1 MNKKRIYWNNVCLL
15 SRMEEENNNRY
26 LEQWQDENAEAFEFE
41 YFGLGR
47 KKALHHTI
55 GDELKEGGLLADAL
69 VCTDLD
75 VFQDRRYL
83 LEKLDSFKKLQ
94 GLLPVREELRN
105 SNILHASGRIIPAI
119 VIPMVMAVNRLALN
133 LDRMPCSFREL
144 LEPKWEGKVVL
155 GGIDTSAGKSIL
167 MGIWYLYGE
176 DAVHRFIRNARFATV
191 PAQAFQLVRMGAYPV
206 AVVPTI
212 FSGMQGNRNIEEIW
226 PEDGAAAI
234 PSYVAVK
241 ENALDSLVMFI
252 KDCLFNDTI
261 QEAFS
266 RMGRIIPAKPGI
278 AVPENA
284 HRNNYK
290 ILYPDWEWI
299 GRFNMDLFNE
309 ICRNVNRHEAGKI
322 RVDI

>member
-1 MNKKRIYWNNVCLL
+1 MNKKRIYWNNVCIL

-26 LEQWQDENAEAFEFE
+26 IEKWKNTKDDIFEFE

-55 GDELKEGGLLADAL
+55 EDEIKEGGLLADAL
-69 VCTDLD
+69 ICTDLD
-75 VFQDRRYL
+75 VLQDRRYL
-83 LEKLDSFKKLQ
+83 LEKLDRFKELKSLF
-94 GLLPVREELRN
+94 PVRQELRN

-133 LDRMPCSFREL
+133 TDRIPWSFREL
-144 LEPKWEGKVVL
+144 LEPEWEGKVIL

-176 DAVHRFIRNARFATV
+176 DAVHRFIRNSRFATV
-191 PAQAFQLVRMGAYPV
+191 PAQAFQLVRMGTYPV

-212 FSGMQGNRNIEEIW
+212 FSGMQGNGNIEEIW
-226 PEDGAAAI
+226 PEDGAVAI
-234 PSYVAVK
+234 PSYVAIK
-241 ENALDSLVMFI
+241 ENAPDSVALFI

-266 RMGRIIPAKPGI
+266 SMGRIIPAKPGI
-278 AVPENA
+278 SVPENA
-284 HRNNYK
+284 QRNGCRVV
-290 ILYPDWEWI
+290 YPDWEWI
-299 GRFNMDLFNE
+299 ERFDMEIFNK
-309 ICRNVNRHEAGKI
+309 ICSNANIHRSI
-322 RVDI
+322 I